1 MASHLSPVSAQY
13 DQNCPLWVRRSGS
26 AAEINAEMLSLRVG
40 GSYLGEPRPFD
51 TNFEEIPC
59 DLAIVCY
66 LSNTIVCCD
75 EK

>member
-40 GSYLGEPRPFD
+40 GSYLGSARTFD
-51 TNFEEIPC
+51 TTFEEIPC
-59 DLAIVCY
+59 KLAIVGI
-66 LSNTIVCCD
+66 LALWVF
-75 EK
+75 